1 MGRYVEIKQ
10 EQFDFKAYGGF
21 FAFGQE
27 QFTANKI
34 GEEPFVSMGAGLYC
48 SEENAS
54 ALAEAFH
61 KFVDEHNER
70 IKKECD
76 PQEVFDY
83 EYNNHECD
91 YTNDVENPCMYIIEL
106 YGFET
111 LKKMSKAN
119 NRKARQIKNFIA
131 YEYKPDKKEKMN

>member
-1 MGRYVEIKQ
+1 MGRYAEIKQ
-10 EQFDFKAYGGF
+10 EQFDFKAHGGF

-34 GEEPFVSMGAGLYC
+34 GEEPFVSMGMGLYC
-48 SEENAS
+48 SKTNAKTLS
-54 ALAEAFH
+54 EAFH
-61 KFVDEHNER
+61 KFADEKNAQIKNE
-70 IKKECD
+70 CN

-83 EYNNHECD
+83 EYDNHECD

-106 YGFET
+106 YGIDT

-119 NRKARQIKNFIA
+119 NRKARQIEWFLNN
-131 YEYKPDKKEKMN
+131 EYKEKKNVQN